1 MATICF
7 ETKLQSRSVVSL
19 YSLLAPIES
28 TFETTLLYKST
39 CTCTFGIFPSVANVT
54 NIANVANVV
63 NVANVASV
71 VIVASVTSDDIVGN
85 VDNVQV
91 F

>member
-1 MATICF
+1 M
-7 ETKLQSRSVVSL
+7 SL

-54 NIANVANVV
+54 NIANVANV
-63 NVANVASV
+63 ANVASV
-71 VIVASVTSDDIVGN
+71 VNVASVTSDDIVGN